1 MCTPVSGAAA
11 AYQSNA
17 TQSTPAPKAPA
28 PTAPKTDTVQLSPAA
43 VAASG
48 DVDHDGDSH

>member
-11 AYQSNA
+11 AYQSIT

-28 PTAPKTDTVQLSPAA
+28 PAAAKPDTVTLSPAA
-43 VAASG
+43 LAASG